1 MGTVDTAEDAD
12 SRSAERALPISWLP
26 ASLRVQLTLWYTV
39 LLAVPLIIFAIGS
52 YIAAA
57 RALEQR
63 TDAFI
68 DDALSAFSRELVAER
83 RTMLSAVV
91 AIQST
96 VRDVRFRDLHIA
108 VVDSIG
114 SIVAMTAPADDRAMA
129 SFMPAPDVTSRVLAL
144 LRSSGRLPRA
154 ASVPSATG
162 AFRVITES
170 LVLDG
175 ARFSVAGS
183 YSLRNIEAVLERIRQ
198 LFLVA
203 IPLLLLVSAAGG
215 YALAKRSLAPVALMS
230 AQAAEISASNMHH
243 RLPVGGGAEL
253 VGLANVV
260 NGLLERLEQSF
271 MQQRR
276 FITDA
281 SHELRTP
288 TAVVRTE
295 ADITLSRDHRT
306 EPEYRAS
313 VAVIQDAA
321 RRLTRIVDDLFLLSR
336 VDSGHLVVR
345 REPLYLEELLHST
358 TRAVRSVAALRSV
371 DVSLLR
377 VVDAPITGD
386 ADLLGRLFLNLFDN
400 AIKYSPEGG
409 TVDVTMALDG
419 DDCLISVVDAGPGM
433 PPEARERV
441 FERFFRVDDAR
452 SRTES
457 SATSGAGLGL
467 AIARR
472 IAEMHD
478 GSITIVDTRP
488 GRTEFAVRLPVSA

>member
-1 MGTVDTAEDAD
+1 MGITDRAVESQVTG
-12 SRSAERALPISWLP
+12 RALPISWLP

-39 LLAVPLIIFAIGS
+39 LLAVPLIVFAMAS

-68 DDALSAFSRELVAER
+68 NDALSAFARELVAER
-83 RTMLSAVV
+83 RTMLSAVA
-91 AIQST
+91 AIETT

-108 VVDSIG
+108 VVDSVG
-114 SIVAMTAPADDRAMA
+114 SVVAMTTPADDRAMA
-129 SFMPAPDVTSRVLAL
+129 SFMPSPDVTSRVLAL
-144 LRSSGRLPRA
+144 LRASGGLPRA
-154 ASVPSATG
+154 ASVPNAVG
-162 AFRVITES
+162 AFRVITAP
-170 LVLDG
+170 LTIDG

-183 YSLRNIEAVLERIRQ
+183 YSLRNIEAVLQRIRQ

-271 MQQRR
+271 VQQRR
-276 FITDA
+276 FVTDA

-306 EPEYRAS
+306 ESEYRAS
-313 VAVIQDAA
+313 VTVIQDAA

-336 VDSGHLVVR
+336 VDSGHVVVR

-409 TVDVTMALDG
+409 TVDVTMAMDG
-419 DDCLISVVDAGPGM
+419 ADYLISVVDAGAGI

-472 IAEMHD
+472 IAEMHE
-478 GSITIVDTRP
+478 GSIMIADSRP
-488 GRTEFAVRLPVSA
+488 GRTEFAVRLPVRA

>member
-1 MGTVDTAEDAD
+1 MGITDRAVESQVTG
-12 SRSAERALPISWLP
+12 RALPISWLP

-39 LLAVPLIIFAIGS
+39 LLAVPLIVFAMAS

-68 DDALSAFSRELVAER
+68 NDALSAFARELVAER
-83 RTMLSAVV
+83 RTMLSAVA
-91 AIQST
+91 AIETT

-108 VVDSIG
+108 VVDSVG
-114 SIVAMTAPADDRAMA
+114 SVVAMTTPADDRAMA
-129 SFMPAPDVTSRVLAL
+129 SFMPSPDVTSRVLAL
-144 LRSSGRLPRA
+144 LRASGGLPRA
-154 ASVPSATG
+154 ASVPNAVG
-162 AFRVITES
+162 AFRVITAP
-170 LVLDG
+170 LTIDG

-183 YSLRNIEAVLERIRQ
+183 YSLRNIEAVLQRIRQ

-215 YALAKRSLAPVALMS
+215 YALAKRSLAPVDLMS

-271 MQQRR
+271 VQQRR
-276 FITDA
+276 FVTDA

-306 EPEYRAS
+306 ESEYRAS
-313 VAVIQDAA
+313 VTVIQDAA

-336 VDSGHLVVR
+336 VDSGHVVVR

-409 TVDVTMALDG
+409 TVDVTMAMDG
-419 DDCLISVVDAGPGM
+419 ADYLISVVDAGAGI

-472 IAEMHD
+472 IAEMHE
-478 GSITIVDTRP
+478 GSITIADTRP
-488 GRTEFAVRLPVSA
+488 GRTEFAVRLPVRA